1 LKPRRGEI
9 WRVDLEPTRGRE
21 LQSSKGASTDTRP
34 VLVLTRA
41 GVGEPGVSLCAPI
54 CNYDAGRDEERSW
67 RVVLLDTPESGLTKL
82 CCADVSQTRALDISR
97 FVRKDGRAD
106 SNELDA
112 TAKALALTIEAPGL
126 LPSD

>member
-1 LKPRRGEI
+1 M
-9 WRVDLEPTRGRE
+9 
-21 LQSSKGASTDTRP
+21 
-34 VLVLTRA
+34 LTRA

-54 CNYDAGRDEERSW
+54 CDYNAGRDEERSW

-82 CCADVSQTRALDISR
+82 CCADVSQTRALDSSR

-106 SNELDA
+106 PNELDA
-112 TAKALALTIEAPGL
+112 TSKALALIVEAPSF